1 MIPRLIGKKTSSHFV
16 FEGDADES
24 RLAEEAAHEDEPTC
38 ALDGIVDTEEADDI
52 ELAWEALDLARLI
65 YAKSDKE
72 DVRLVLRDVSVE
84 SGNFLVNVTRQFTQL
99 GSNNSHSI

>member
-1 MIPRLIGKKTSSHFV
+1 LVKKTSSHFV

-38 ALDGIVDTEEADDI
+38 ALDEIVDTEEADDI
-52 ELAWEALDLARLI
+52 ELAWETLDLARLI

-72 DVRLVLRDVSVE
+72 DTRSSWLMSDLYSVTFLLSLVTFWSM
-84 SGNFLVNVTRQFTQL
+84 
-99 GSNNSHSI
+99 